1 MTRDRDAH
9 ATSPRS
15 VSVLGAGAWGTT
27 LAILAAEAGQRV
39 TLVAHREST
48 ASHLQRF
55 QSHPTSLPG
64 IMIPPSIEIAH
75 IGQHLLRKADV
86 AVVAVPTQKL
96 RRSLEQVA
104 DILCNKVVV
113 SAVKGLELGTL
124 LRPSEVIASVVG
136 AATRIAVL
144 SGPNL
149 SSEIAMGRPATT
161 VLASSPA
168 ELADNLVELFHSRR
182 FRVYVSDDVIGV
194 EFGGALKNIIAI
206 GAGIADGLEA
216 GDNAKAAFMTRGIAE
231 ITRLGVACGARPLT
245 FAGLSGIGDLM
256 ATCESPLSRN
266 YRVGFALSQGTPLVD
281 ILESMHEVAEGV
293 ATTNA
298 ARELARR
305 RGVDLPIVDQMY
317 RVLFEGAS
325 PGEAIERLME
335 RDPKHELRDFAP
347 GQSDHK
353 S

>member
-1 MTRDRDAH
+1 MTNDRDEH

-48 ASHLQRF
+48 ANHLQRHR
-55 QSHPTSLPG
+55 SHPTSLTG
-64 IMIPPSIEIAH
+64 ISIPPTIEIAH
-75 IGQHLLRKADV
+75 MGQHFLDRTDV
-86 AVVAVPTQKL
+86 VVVVVPTQKL
-96 RRSLEQVA
+96 RQSLDPIA
-104 DILCNKVVV
+104 DTLRDKVVV
-113 SAVKGLELGTL
+113 SAVKGLELGTF
-124 LRPSEVIASVVG
+124 LRPSEVIESVVG
-136 AATRIAVL
+136 PATRIAVL

-149 SSEIAMGRPATT
+149 SSEIALGRPATT
-161 VLASSPA
+161 VLASSQAGLA
-168 ELADNLVELFHSRR
+168 ENLVGLFHSRR
-182 FRVYVSDDVIGV
+182 FRVYVGDDVIGV

-206 GAGIADGLEA
+206 GAGIADGIEA

-231 ITRLGVACGARPLT
+231 MTRLGVSCGARPLT

-256 ATCESPLSRN
+256 ATCASPLSRN
-266 YRVGFALSQGTPLVD
+266 YRVGIALSQGTPLDD

-298 ARELARR
+298 ARALARLG
-305 RGVDLPIVDQMY
+305 GVELPIVDQMY

-325 PGEAIERLME
+325 PREAIERLME

-347 GQSDHK
+347 GPTS
-353 S
+353 